1 MPNFKKYD
9 FVRFEI
15 NGNFDRITYVKDVD
29 ESKIYV
35 DGKWYTPCGD
45 VVHVYMSE
53 DVLLKP
59 FTTGNKL
66 SYIPPRTFTLR
77 RCCKEDIDTAKNN
90 KRFNLNKY
98 FECVELRRQNNIS
111 PTDYND

>member
-15 NGNFDRITYVKDVD
+15 NGKFDRITYVKDVD
-29 ESKIYV
+29 GSNIYV

-45 VVHVYMSE
+45 VAQVDMPEEH
-53 DVLLKP
+53 
-59 FTTGNKL
+59 TGKSGEE
-66 SYIPPRTFTLR
+66 SYTPPRTFTLR
-77 RCCKEDIDTAKNN
+77 RCCKRDIDEAKNN
-90 KRFNLNKY
+90 KRFHLDKY
-98 FECVELRRQNNIS
+98 FECVKLRQQNNIS

>member
-1 MPNFKKYD
+1 MHNFKKYD
-9 FVRFEI
+9 FVRFKI

-29 ESKIYV
+29 DSKIYV

-45 VVHVYMSE
+45 VAHVYMPE
-53 DVLLKP
+53 EHTYKGGTV
-59 FTTGNKL
+59 
-66 SYIPPRTFTLR
+66 SYTLPRTFTLR
-77 RCCKEDIDTAKNN
+77 RCCKEDIDEAKNN
-90 KRFNLNKY
+90 KRFDLNKY

>member
-1 MPNFKKYD
+1 MHNFKKYD

-29 ESKIYV
+29 GFTIYV
-35 DGKWYTPCGD
+35 DGLWYTPYGD
-45 VVHVYMSE
+45 VVQVYLPE
-53 DVLLKP
+53 EH
-59 FTTGNKL
+59 TGKGDTAL
-66 SYIPPRTFTLR
+66 YIPPRTFTLR
-77 RCCKEDIDTAKNN
+77 RCCKEDIDEAKNN
-90 KRFNLNKY
+90 KRVKLDKY

>member
-15 NGNFDRITYVKDVD
+15 NGKFDRITYVKDVD
-29 ESKIYV
+29 GFTICV

-45 VVHVYMSE
+45 VAYVYMQE
-53 DVLLKP
+53 EH
-59 FTTGNKL
+59 TGKGETV
-66 SYIPPRTFTLR
+66 SYTPPRTFTLR
-77 RCCKEDIDTAKNN
+77 RCCKEDIDEAKNN
-90 KRFNLNKY
+90 KRFDLNKY

-111 PTDYND
+111 PTDYNDI

>member
-15 NGNFDRITYVKDVD
+15 NGDFNRITYVKDVD
-29 ESKIYV
+29 WYMICV

-45 VVHVYMSE
+45 VAQVCMPEEH
-53 DVLLKP
+53 
-59 FTTGNKL
+59 TGNGDTA
-66 SYIPPRTFTLR
+66 SYTPPRTFTLR
-77 RCCKEDIDTAKNN
+77 RCCKEDIDAAKNN
-90 KRFNLNKY
+90 KRFNLDKY

>member
-15 NGNFDRITYVKDVD
+15 NGEFDRITYVKDVD
-29 ESKIYV
+29 GFTICV

-45 VVHVYMSE
+45 IAQANMPEERRCE
-53 DVLLKP
+53 DD
-59 FTTGNKL
+59 TTL
-66 SYIPPRTFTLR
+66 SYTPPRTFTLR
-77 RCCKEDIDTAKNN
+77 RCSKEDIDEAKNN
-90 KRFNLNKY
+90 KRFCLDKY